1 MKLLTVFTGGTISCS
16 ESGGVLSPDSQNG
29 CYLLKLARQAGVRD
43 DFETVQPF
51 TVLSEN
57 MTPDYLRQLRRCI
70 TERLCEGFDG
80 VIVTHGTDT
89 LAYTAA
95 YLDFVLG
102 AQDTPVVLV
111 SANYPLRDS
120 RSNGLQNFVAAVDFL
135 RTGERGVFVAYQ
147 NTGDPA
153 ATIHRGREVLPQM
166 PYEDSVFS
174 LFMQPYGWMERG
186 VWRKNPAHQ
195 ETAQEDLS
203 ACELN
208 GRVLFLRPCVGM
220 VYPAPHDVKAVL
232 LEGWHSGTLPTDTP
246 ELHAFC
252 QAAREQGTGV
262 YLTGSREGFA
272 YESKQQFDALGIRVM
287 KPMPPP
293 AAFIKLWLK
302 QTLIK

>member
-16 ESGGVLSPDSQNG
+16 ETDGVLSPDGQNG
-29 CYLLKLARQAGVRD
+29 FYLLELARQTGVQD
-43 DFETVQPF
+43 AFETVQPF

-57 MTPDYLRQLRRCI
+57 MTLAHLRQLRRCI
-70 TERLCEGFDG
+70 TERLGEDYDG
-80 VIVTHGTDT
+80 VLVTHGTDT

-95 YLDFVLG
+95 YLDLVLG

-147 NTGDPA
+147 NTGDSRT
-153 ATIHRGREVLPQM
+153 TIHRGREVLPQT

-174 LFMQPYGWMERG
+174 LFMQPFGWIEHG
-186 VWRKNPAHQ
+186 AWRKNPDHPNTPQ
-195 ETAQEDLS
+195 DDLS

-208 GRVLFLRPCVGM
+208 GRVLFLRPYVGM
-220 VYPAPHDVKAVL
+220 VYPALPDVKAVL

-246 ELHAFC
+246 ELQAFC
-252 QAAREQGTGV
+252 RAASEKGIAV

-272 YESKQQFDALGIRVM
+272 YESKQQFDALGIRTM
-287 KPMPPP
+287 QPMSPV
-293 AAFIKLWLK
+293 AAYVWLD
-302 QTLIK
+302 LRV